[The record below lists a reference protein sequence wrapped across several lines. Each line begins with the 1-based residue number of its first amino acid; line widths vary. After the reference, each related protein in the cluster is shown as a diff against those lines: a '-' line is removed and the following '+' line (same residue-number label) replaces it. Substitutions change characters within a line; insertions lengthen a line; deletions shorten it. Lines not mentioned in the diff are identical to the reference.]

1 MLLINIIKLY
11 IYKYKQKIKKLEDEI
26 SQKNKELIDKQ
37 RLYEE
42 NEQLKTQIQKLEQYK
57 LTQDI
62 VDNVKKMIY
71 EKDILEKE
79 NKELQDT
86 IKQIKE
92 ERRRDLKSYTD
103 GILKE
108 EIIVKIKNEKDKYKK
123 ALERILIVYIINNL
137 GEKIIK
143 FY

>member
-1 MLLINIIKLY
+1 
-11 IYKYKQKIKKLEDEI
+11 
-26 SQKNKELIDKQ
+26 
-37 RLYEE
+37 
-42 NEQLKTQIQKLEQYK
+42 
-57 LTQDI
+57 
-62 VDNVKKMIY
+62 MIY

-143 FY
+143 FYW